1 MIAFQAVV
9 MFILLGVG
17 YLLYR
22 MKFLDDESTRR
33 LSNIVITVINPIV
46 IFNAYQTDF
55 KPELAKGL
63 LYAMILAFS
72 CQTVMVLIGKLTV
85 RKGSENFR
93 VERFAA
99 GYSNCAFMGIPLV
112 GAAFGAEGVFY
123 LTSFITAFNVFMWTH
138 GVILMSG
145 KKQSPKTLVK
155 ILLSPAIIAIVLGLV
170 FFLTGLRMP
179 EIIQQPLDYL
189 GSMNTPLAMIVS
201 GATIAKSGLLS
212 GVKDPRVYRIQAFKL
227 LITPLLLTAVIVPTE
242 LLGVSP
248 LVVNTVLIAAASPT
262 ASSTIMFAYKFGENE
277 KYASAHFAVS
287 TLISMITIPV
297 IMAAV
302 KFLENLVVRSV

>member
-1 MIAFQAVV
+1 MVIAFQAVV
-9 MFILLGVG
+9 MFILLGAG
-17 YLLYR
+17 YFLYKL
-22 MKFLDDESTRR
+22 KFLDDDSTRR
-33 LSNIVITVINPIV
+33 LSDIVITVICPIV

-55 KPELAKGL
+55 RPELAKGL
-63 LYAMILAFS
+63 LYAMILAFF
-72 CQTVMVLIGKLTV
+72 CQTVLVITAKLVV
-85 RKGSENFR
+85 RKTREDFR

-112 GAAFGAEGVFY
+112 NAAFGAEGVFY

-155 ILLSPAIIAIVLGLV
+155 ILASPAIIAIVLGLV
-170 FFLTGLRMP
+170 FFFTGIRMP
-179 EIIQQPLDYL
+179 EIIGQPLDYL

-201 GATIAKSGLLS
+201 GATIAKAGILS
-212 GVKDPRVYRIQAFKL
+212 GVKNPRVYFLQAFKL
-227 LITPLLLTAVIVPTE
+227 LITPLLLSLIVVPTE

-262 ASSTIMFAYKFGENE
+262 ASATIMFAYKFGGNE
-277 KYASAHFAVS
+277 KYASAHFALS
-287 TLISMITIPV
+287 TIMSILTIPLV
-297 IMAAV
+297 MAVV
-302 KFLENLVVRSV
+302 KFLEGLIV

>member
-1 MIAFQAVV
+1 MVIAFQAVV
-9 MFILLGVG
+9 MFILLGAG
-17 YLLYR
+17 YFLYKL
-22 MKFLDDESTRR
+22 KFLDDDSTRR
-33 LSNIVITVINPIV
+33 LSDIVITVICPIV

-55 KPELAKGL
+55 RPELAKGL
-63 LYAMILAFS
+63 LYAMILAFF
-72 CQTVMVLIGKLTV
+72 CQTVLVTVAKLVV
-85 RKGSENFR
+85 RKTREDFR

-112 GAAFGAEGVFY
+112 NAAFGAEGVFY

-155 ILLSPAIIAIVLGLV
+155 ILASPAIIAIVLGLV
-170 FFLTGLRMP
+170 FFFTGIRMP
-179 EIIQQPLDYL
+179 EIIKQPLDYL

-201 GATIAKSGLLS
+201 GATIAKAGLLA
-212 GVKDPRVYRIQAFKL
+212 GVKDLRVYRFQAFKL
-227 LITPLLLTAVIVPTE
+227 LITPLLLSLIVVPTE

-262 ASSTIMFAYKFGENE
+262 ASATIMFAYKFGGNE
-277 KYASAHFAVS
+277 KYASAHFALS
-287 TLISMITIPV
+287 TIMSMLTIPIV
-297 IMAAV
+297 MAAV
-302 KFLENLVVRSV
+302 KFLEGLIV